1 MKPFASLSLL
11 ILAILLISC
20 NNEQQSKDLSEAEAF
35 VEEVEKLPETTSK
48 SIQPFE
54 IESAYIKFVNHAA
67 GQELIR
73 EWYFDNFGERQA
85 EENYLIIM
93 GQKSGD
99 KSVVL
104 DGYKYQWRFD
114 ATEGSKRRFS
124 QSVTDYEKVSK
135 REIERY
141 GIVNHGYEEYL
152 GKNCLKV
159 SVEKPA
165 KATIWVWKGI
175 TLKTEG
181 TFGGQKVTMEAI
193 EINLDPIDEAIF
205 QLPANVSFPENS

>member
-1 MKPFASLSLL
+1 MKPIASLSLL

-20 NNEQQSKDLSEAEAF
+20 NNEQQSKDLSKAEAF
-35 VEEVEKLPETTSK
+35 VEEVEKLPETTLK
-48 SIQPFE
+48 SIQPFK
-54 IESAYIKFVNHAA
+54 IEAAYIKFVNHAA

-73 EWYFDNFGERQA
+73 EWYFDNFGERQV

-104 DGYKYQWRFD
+104 DGYKYQWSFD

-181 TFGGQKVTMEAI
+181 TFGGQKVTMEAV